1 LREGKGLKQPE
12 YVEPTKLMANQ
23 ASRIEMTMKPVTV
36 RELESLGGTVDA
48 SGVWTFRDGSRGRVS
63 KRPVAVY
70 DDDHKPVGFTYF
82 DRLDRLQ

>member
-1 LREGKGLKQPE
+1 MTRLEHME
-12 YVEPTKLMANQ
+12 ATKVMDNQ
-23 ASRIEMTMKPVTV
+23 ASRTEMTMKPVTAQ
-36 RELESLGGTVDA
+36 ELESLGGTVDA

-63 KRPVAVY
+63 KRPLAVY